1 MRKAAIV
8 LVTVAALTAFG
19 ALVAPARAATPATP
33 GRIDTLQGATRAVV
47 MFSWSWRTTRAVVRT
62 YERARPGDRWR
73 LVRGPM
79 PARIGY
85 NGFSANRRE
94 GDGTTPTGTFGL
106 VYGFGSQPNPGMR
119 GFSYRRLQPNSCWS
133 GSRAD
138 YNRWVTRPL
147 HLRREPV
154 EEPAGRLP
162 TRGGDRLQPP
172 AARLHEGQRHRPARA
187 DRRPD
192 GRLRLA
198 PPQGPGGGAAL
209 APPRHPYRH
218 GPAGSLNNL

>member
-1 MRKAAIV
+1 
-8 LVTVAALTAFG
+8 
-19 ALVAPARAATPATP
+19 
-33 GRIDTLQGATRAVV
+33 
-47 MFSWSWRTTRAVVRT
+47 
-62 YERARPGDRWR
+62 
-73 LVRGPM
+73 M

-94 GDGTTPTGTFGL
+94 GDGTTPAGTFGL

-138 YNRWVTRPL
+138 YNRWVTRPCTYGESLWKNRRVAYRHAAVIDFNHRRPVYKKGSGIFL
-147 HLRREPV
+147 H
-154 EEPAGRLP
+154 G
-162 TRGGDRLQPP
+162 
-172 AARLHEGQRHRPARA
+172 A